1 MEGNVYQVK
10 DTKFPI
16 NVGFSD
22 TFSCSFIYS
31 FIYLFI
37 YSFIYLFIY
46 FMVFS
51 GKGEVVY
58 NANRKL
64 MLCI

>member
-1 MEGNVYQVK
+1 MWIVNKFIIVEGNVYQVK

-22 TFSCSFIYS
+22 TFSCSFIYL

-37 YSFIYLFIY
+37 LW
-46 FMVFS
+46 FS
-51 GKGEVVY
+51 LGRGKSYITQIE
-58 NANRKL
+58 N
-64 MLCI
+64 